1 MNFSKFIDYESTI
14 QVVVVAYKAMSIIVN
29 CRTDILVFQIPP
41 LPIVDFEFF
50 QRMVS
55 IIISP
60 HELPSNPLNVALP
73 DASRPPLISPLNASE
88 PLWQPVRSRPGLVA
102 SASEGMRG
110 GWGAASGGLGVGCG
124 VR

>member
-88 PLWQPVRSRPGLVA
+88 PLWQPVRSRPGLV
-102 SASEGMRG
+102 GLDWRN
-110 GWGAASGGLGVGCG
+110 WGV
-124 VR
+124 